1 MDQETKNYIDRK
13 FAEQATHTVAE
24 QQAAHDLI
32 ASKKKKVLG
41 IVLISSGFMFL
52 LLCGMLYLLY
62 KFQLRGF
69 IH

>member
-13 FAEQATHTVAE
+13 FTEQAAHTVAE

-41 IVLISSGFMFL
+41 MVLVSAGFMLL

-69 IH
+69 LQ